1 MLGNGSNMS
10 YTVIPPN
17 YDGSLHN
24 APPHNAPLHNQQRWV
39 VFISGLAYITLP
51 DDDTTSAHIS
61 GGEFGLIF
69 AADIAEVS
77 RKGHRTQYPGIT
89 ETIALVMP
97 TVDGQVPAHSLLHM
111 GPCSAEEVV
120 GVRRVGA

>member
-1 MLGNGSNMS
+1 MP

-17 YDGSLHN
+17 YDG
-24 APPHNAPLHNQQRWV
+24 RWV
-39 VFISGLAYITLP
+39 AFISGLAYITLP

-69 AADIAEVS
+69 AAGVAEVGG
-77 RKGHRTQYPGIT
+77 KGHRTQYPGIT
-89 ETIALVMP
+89 ETMALVVP
-97 TVDGQVPAHSLLHM
+97 AVDGQAPAHSLLHM

-120 GVRRVGA
+120 RSSRSSDMSVK